1 MPKFKIFAGL
11 SGGFGGPNYHG
22 TYEYPNRN
30 EAMKDAYDL
39 AFEEYESYGG
49 YHGLMTWDDV
59 YQDLM
64 DSGFIDT
71 IDENEIAEIS
81 KRYDDKIKTITKAMD
96 SEIDPIFNSESNIT
110 KEYKKQEDFIVGETK
125 YVESALDNILGNIK
139 LPFDTSI
146 QVDYNKDKQKH
157 SATHFYHLN

>member
-22 TYEYPNRN
+22 TYEYPNRD

-71 IDENEIAEIS
+71 IDENEIAEKLNLTRDGIS
-81 KRYDDKIKTITKAMD
+81 
-96 SEIDPIFNSESNIT
+96 
-110 KEYKKQEDFIVGETK
+110 
-125 YVESALDNILGNIK
+125 
-139 LPFDTSI
+139 
-146 QVDYNKDKQKH
+146 YNMKVLKDKNIIKREG
-157 SATHFYHLN
+157 SNKTGRWKIIKK